1 MKKKGF
7 FNLKLIL
14 IIFIIVLVVIASIFY
29 IKDKLDDQEL
39 QSLNT
44 TMLQIQAKIKVI
56 NERNKI
62 NNTSDYIGKDISEDE
77 LRKLNIENNGKV
89 KLLDEEELKKL
100 EITDAKKS
108 EDFVINYET
117 EEVYY
122 LNGYKTEDNTIAYS
136 LTDINNLVA
145 Q

>member
-14 IIFIIVLVVIASIFY
+14 IIFIIVLVVIALIFY

-62 NNTSDYIGKDISEDE
+62 NNTSDYVGKDISEDE

>member
-89 KLLDEEELKKL
+89 KLLRISASLLPPTVASAVIIIALAPFFSAVSTIYLLK
-100 EITDAKKS
+100 
-108 EDFVINYET
+108 
-117 EEVYY
+117 
-122 LNGYKTEDNTIAYS
+122 
-136 LTDINNLVA
+136 
-145 Q
+145 

>member
-62 NNTSDYIGKDISEDE
+62 NNTSDYVGKDISEDE